1 MLSDSTSLRTFF
13 ASIDTFIADMIV
25 KVYSLI
31 LSVADVNIV
40 TFFESITEKIYSLIG
55 LFVCF
60 KAAIVIINY
69 IIDPDKITDKS
80 TGTSKF
86 LVRIVVAFALL
97 GTMPRIFQEL
107 YHIQTII
114 LQENVIGK
122 FVLGQKAKTDRKK
135 QEKDLDEISK
145 KVSYSI
151 VSSFLDYNR
160 SSSLSIVLG
169 GCANIF
175 KTEDQPG
182 LKTTIHKCGNDDDI
196 EIPIC
201 IDYIRALGADTTRFG
216 ENNDN
221 SNGYYHCKTTRTIN
235 DGIYCGVR
243 DGKYLTDLINKARDN
258 NDYTTILSS
267 EILTVTEYDPF
278 FNPDVRGSKN
288 CCKYTPGSIIT
299 SGNMS
304 DLLKCSKSTGD
315 FVFKYNFGVSTI
327 CLLAVLVMFTILSVD
342 VAIRV
347 IKFAFLEIISPIPII
362 SYIDVKESK
371 LFNSWLKLTI
381 NTYLELFLK
390 LFVIFLTA
398 YFFSGDFVDL
408 DKISGGNNL
417 VLIFLIIG
425 IIIFCIKCPDFISKM
440 LGLTGDMG
448 VMQLLKNTGKFFVG
462 VGAIGVAGIGG
473 NMANSL
479 AAIPKIAESDNKG
492 KEIIKGLGS
501 GIAGGFGA
509 SARAAKNII
518 MNKGNLKKGT
528 IGGAI
533 GDSVRSR
540 KSRSLGISKTD
551 SVAEKTK
558 EKENMEQQVLR
569 QKNLINN
576 QLSNSPDRNAIEEAF
591 DVNYDNEPIYKNY
604 EDYKKAMDAQGK
616 NSIAQDEYQNYEN
629 LYKDLRNFENK
640 LKTLEEQVEIL
651 NAREE
656 SKKNK

>member
-1 MLSDSTSLRTFF
+1 MVSDSTGLRTFF
-13 ASIDTFIADMIV
+13 ASIDTFLADMIV

-69 IIDPDKITDKS
+69 IIDPDKLTDKS

-86 LVRIVVAFALL
+86 LVRIVVSLALL

-122 FVLGQKAKTDRKK
+122 FVLGQKAKDEKK
-135 QEKDLDEISK
+135 EQEKDLDEIAK

-151 VSSFLDYNR
+151 VTSFLGYNDTG
-160 SSSLSIVLG
+160 SLSSVFG
-169 GCANIF
+169 GCTNIF
-175 KTEDQPG
+175 KNPDQPG
-182 LKTTIHKCGNDDDI
+182 LYFEAKKCNQTIRVSM
-196 EIPIC
+196 C
-201 IDYIRALGADTTRFG
+201 IDYLTGLGKDTSRFG
-216 ENNDN
+216 EYGNNT
-221 SNGYYHCKTTRTIN
+221 SGYYYCKNTSAYN
-235 DGIYCGVR
+235 SGIKCGVR
-243 DGKYLTDLINKARDN
+243 DGEYLINKINKARDD
-258 NDYTTILSS
+258 NDYKAVLSS
-267 EILTVTEYDPF
+267 EILSVTEYDPF
-278 FNPDVRGSKN
+278 FADIDKV
-288 CCKYTPGSIIT
+288 CCSYTPGNIMET
-299 SGNMS
+299 NDD
-304 DLLKCSKSTGD
+304 DLILKCNKSDGD
-315 FVFKYNFGVSTI
+315 YVFKYNFGISTVS
-327 CLLAVLVMFTILSVD
+327 LLVTLVMFIILCVD

-347 IKFAFLEIISPIPII
+347 VKFAFLEIISPIPII

-381 NTYLELFLK
+381 NTYLELFIK

-398 YFFSGDFVDL
+398 YFFSGKLEKV
-408 DKISGGNNL
+408 SYGNSL

-425 IIIFCIKCPDFISKM
+425 IVIFCIKCPDFISKM

-518 MNKGNLKKGT
+518 MNKGNLQKGT

-591 DVNYDNEPIYKNY
+591 DVNYDNELIYKNY
-604 EDYKKAMDAQGK
+604 EDYKKAMDVQGR
-616 NSIAQDEYQNYEN
+616 NSIEKTEYQIYEN
-629 LYKDLRNFENK
+629 LYKDLRNFENE
-640 LKTLEEQVEIL
+640 LKTIEEQIEIL

-656 SKKNK
+656 NKKNK